1 MTLLSTW
8 PQPTAT
14 EKSLEWY
21 ALHSKNNRFIK
32 QLFHFVL
39 QLLKNKADINFVNE
53 HGNTPLHYACFW
65 AYSSIAEDLVNYGAY
80 VSVAN
85 KYGEIPLDKCSGVIA
100 KQLHGK
106 STQDNLIFVE
116 LY

>member
-1 MTLLSTW
+1 
-8 PQPTAT
+8 
-14 EKSLEWY
+14 
-21 ALHSKNNRFIK
+21 
-32 QLFHFVL
+32 
-39 QLLKNKADINFVNE
+39 LKNKADINFVNE

-100 KQLHGK
+100 KQLHGT
-106 STQDNLIFVE
+106 STNYKNKLVVSKFLLIAICFDKNRIGGRKRPRFEANRFQGSKLVRT
-116 LY
+116 